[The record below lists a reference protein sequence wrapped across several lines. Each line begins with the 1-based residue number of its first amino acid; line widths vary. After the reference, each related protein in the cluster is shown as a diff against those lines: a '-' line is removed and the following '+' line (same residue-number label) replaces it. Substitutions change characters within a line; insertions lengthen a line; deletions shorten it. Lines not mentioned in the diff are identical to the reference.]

1 MVSQYGAVVLVPGWT
16 GWLTEISADL
26 REAIVHHR
34 RVLDDA
40 LTNPPQLLFYFRKNG
55 RDLLAVLR
63 LIIII
68 IIITDLYSTFR
79 SKDTETIWMQTS
91 PISSH
96 WLKQS
101 TWLRT
106 SHSGLEAAGYKWCY
120 ALLCCKPEMIMNTL
134 QLSTDFYWITHTVFT
149 HIGCQFS
156 VAVTRWTRS
165 T

>member
-79 SKDTETIWMQTS
+79 YRDYLNADKSHKLTLTKAVNLAQNQPLWTGGCRLQMMLCTAVLQATNDYEHFTVINGFLLDNAHCFYA
-91 PISSH
+91 H
-96 WLKQS
+96 WL
-101 TWLRT
+101 
-106 SHSGLEAAGYKWCY
+106 
-120 ALLCCKPEMIMNTL
+120 P
-134 QLSTDFYWITHTVFT
+134 V
-149 HIGCQFS
+149 
-156 VAVTRWTRS
+156 
-165 T
+165 